1 MKSKTPK
8 LEPSKNIPPLSPMQQ
23 KGVEFI
29 SEIYAQNLELKKQI
43 SALQSDIET
52 ISRFMEHIALLLAM
66 AVGKLDNPQ
75 RVDAMEEL
83 IQEILEVYEKNIN
96 YYRFFEDELWERLSV
111 IVHQAFPENVQSEAD
126 SVFADKSFCLFLGL

>member
-66 AVGKLDNPQ
+66 TVGKLDNP
-75 RVDAMEEL
+75 MKEL

-126 SVFADKSFCLFLGL
+126 

>member
-8 LEPSKNIPPLSPMQQ
+8 FEPSKNIPPLSPMQQ

-75 RVDAMEEL
+75 RADAMEEL

-126 SVFADKSFCLFLGL
+126 

>member
-1 MKSKTPK
+1 
-8 LEPSKNIPPLSPMQQ
+8 
-23 KGVEFI
+23 
-29 SEIYAQNLELKKQI
+29 
-43 SALQSDIET
+43 
-52 ISRFMEHIALLLAM
+52 MEHIALLLAM

-126 SVFADKSFCLFLGL
+126 